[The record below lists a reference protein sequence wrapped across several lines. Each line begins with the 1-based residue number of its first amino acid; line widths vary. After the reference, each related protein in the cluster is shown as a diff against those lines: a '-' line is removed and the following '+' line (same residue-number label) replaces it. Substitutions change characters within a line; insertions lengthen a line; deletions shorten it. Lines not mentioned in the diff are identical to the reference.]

1 MIHEIPSER
10 PDSLALFNEPQAAT
24 ARASTPQDLSKEM
37 SLFDLDESL
46 CLLLDSALEAAEEN
60 NGEIPPELQQAILTY
75 CEAFGEKVDNIA
87 RYIRAQEAV
96 IAIAAA
102 EAERYSLRKSR
113 AEHVV
118 ARLKGL
124 LKFFMDS
131 RNIRAMKGRLSTI
144 SLRKNSQDSLLVP
157 DATAIP
163 VEYCRISLTI
173 NAADWNDA
181 LRYLPHDHPVRARF
195 GNPETVKTEPDN
207 VRIRAA
213 LVAGTVVAGAELKR
227 GEHVRLT

>member
-1 MIHEIPSER
+1 MTLHETAASR
-10 PDSLALFNEPQAAT
+10 CDAAT
-24 ARASTPQDLSKEM
+24 QPGSAASPAALTPRELSKEM

-46 CLLLDSALEAAEEN
+46 CLLLDSAQEAAEEN
-60 NGEIPPELQQAILTY
+60 NGEIPAELQEAILTY

-87 RYIRAQEAV
+87 RYIHAQEAV
-96 IAIAAA
+96 IAVAGA
-102 EAERYSLRKSR
+102 EAERYALRKAR
-113 AEHVV
+113 AEHAV
-118 ARLKGL
+118 ARLKSL

-144 SLRKNSQDSLLVP
+144 SLRKNSQDSLLIP

-163 VEYCRISLTI
+163 AEYCRICLTL

-195 GNPETVKTEPDN
+195 GNPDTVKKGPDN
-207 VRIRAA
+207 AKIRTA
-213 LVAGTVVAGAELKR
+213 LVAGASVAGAELKR